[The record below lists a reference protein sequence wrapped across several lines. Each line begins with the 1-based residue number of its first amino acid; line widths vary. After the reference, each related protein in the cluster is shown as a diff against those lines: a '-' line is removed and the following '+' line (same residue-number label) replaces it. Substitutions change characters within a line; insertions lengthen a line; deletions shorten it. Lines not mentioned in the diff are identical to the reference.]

1 MTRTVA
7 VVVAALWLLGSSA
20 QSIAAPLALHNTGEG
35 LVQGDPDPNWMVELP
50 DGTVLGPAIS
60 ATDPN
65 DAWISPTPPN
75 TWIGI
80 AGRDFAPIGT
90 YKYSTTFVIGAGF
103 DPSTASLSGFW
114 WSDDPDSANGIYLNG
129 VNVSTFDGAGWFVL
143 NSANAAFDVTSGF
156 VGGVNLLTFYVTNT
170 GGPGGTLVQGL
181 AGTVDPVPE
190 PSTMLLLGTG
200 LLGLVGLNRRRRKE

>member
-7 VVVAALWLLGSSA
+7 VVVAALWLLVGSA
-20 QSIAAPLALHNTGEG
+20 QSVAAPLVLHNTGEG
-35 LVQGDPDPNWMVELP
+35 LVQGDPDPNWSVELP
-50 DGTVLGPAIS
+50 DGTVFGPAIS

-65 DAWISPTPPN
+65 NAWIAPTPPN

-80 AGRDFAPIGT
+80 VGRDYILGGT

-129 VNVSTFDGAGWFVL
+129 VNVSTFDGAYWFDL
-143 NSANAAFDVTSGF
+143 NSANAAFGVTSGF
-156 VGGVNLLTFYVTNT
+156 VTGVNLLTFYVTNT

-190 PSTMLLLGTG
+190 PSTMLLLGAG
-200 LLGLVGLNRRRRKE
+200 LLGLVGLNRRRKS